1 MDISKLESFFKSFV
15 ECLNRDK
22 AKVKKLFLGI
32 SQVFSNPS
40 GMNFGK
46 LLKDFPFLNLLQ
58 WIKDQVPELILAC
71 SPLGDQTD
79 GQMRCLST
87 VLNAQTFGQLLS
99 EALSDVDRTIS
110 LYQSL
115 EQLALQLPKIGIA
128 ELLVSSPLFPT
139 NVVDHTSTCGM
150 TVIPSKE
157 CVDADYLLP
166 TEEKKMKV
174 ESSLP
179 EKLSQALDLCEVS
192 PPKKRVKTEILTSK
206 DCSSKL
212 TFK

>member
-1 MDISKLESFFKSFV
+1 MDISKLDSFFNKFV

-22 AKVKKLFLGI
+22 VRVKKLFLVI

-58 WIKDQVPELILAC
+58 WIKDQIPELILSC

-87 VLNAQTFGQLLS
+87 ALNGQTFAQLLS
-99 EALSDVDRTIS
+99 EALSDVDRTIL

-139 NVVDHTSTCGM
+139 NVVAPTSTCGM

-157 CVDADYLLP
+157 CADVDYLHL

-179 EKLSQALDLCEVS
+179 ERLSQALDLCEAS

-206 DCSSKL
+206 DCSSKSI
-212 TFK
+212 FK